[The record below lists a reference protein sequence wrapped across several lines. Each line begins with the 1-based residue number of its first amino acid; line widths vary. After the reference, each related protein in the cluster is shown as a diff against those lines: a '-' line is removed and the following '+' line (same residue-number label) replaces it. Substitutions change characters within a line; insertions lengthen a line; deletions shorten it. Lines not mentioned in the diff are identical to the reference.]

1 MFFADSRAR
10 KQAKKQKQ
18 EYLTRAYPPGF
29 SNEQVRNP
37 NPEYKLKTQEED
49 IYNYLLEHEWTPNE
63 ARPKATFILESLH
76 WMLFE
81 NMDEIMQSK
90 PLSNIIVD
98 GHYTLR
104 QSLEF
109 ACEDHIPHTILSMV
123 EYLSYGN
130 NNILMTP
137 DEIYAMCKQA

>member
-1 MFFADSRAR
+1 
-10 KQAKKQKQ
+10 
-18 EYLTRAYPPGF
+18 
-29 SNEQVRNP
+29 
-37 NPEYKLKTQEED
+37 
-49 IYNYLLEHEWTPNE
+49 
-63 ARPKATFILESLH
+63 
-76 WMLFE
+76 MLFE

-109 ACEDHIPHTILSMV
+109 ACDDHIPHTILSMV